1 VTAIHSNPR
10 IARLNRTVVGYRNE
24 WIILATTPAEG
35 FTAIQEV
42 EQQGSPPEVMG
53 QVNLSSR
60 LDVETFT
67 SALTV
72 QG

>member
-1 VTAIHSNPR
+1 VK
-10 IARLNRTVVGYRNE
+10 
-24 WIILATTPAEG
+24 
-35 FTAIQEV
+35 
-42 EQQGSPPEVMG
+42 QQGSPPKVMG

-72 QG
+72 QGWMRQAEQR